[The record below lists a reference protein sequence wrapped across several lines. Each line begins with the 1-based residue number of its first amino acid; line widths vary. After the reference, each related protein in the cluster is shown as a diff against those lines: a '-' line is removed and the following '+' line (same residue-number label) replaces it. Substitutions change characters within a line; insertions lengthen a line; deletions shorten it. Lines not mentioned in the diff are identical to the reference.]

1 MILYDL
7 NECILSISSPSS
19 HSLPPSSSSF
29 SYPSTPLTPPFSIPH
44 ISSFSFVSFFSLLF
58 IDFEWPFKWQD
69 ETEGYME
76 SQLGREKEIM
86 QLTGSNER
94 WENWMQ
100 YIQVNYFTLI

>member
-1 MILYDL
+1 
-7 NECILSISSPSS
+7 
-19 HSLPPSSSSF
+19 
-29 SYPSTPLTPPFSIPH
+29 
-44 ISSFSFVSFFSLLF
+44 V
-58 IDFEWPFKWQD
+58 WPYKWQD

-100 YIQVNYFTLI
+100 YIQVT